1 MNHRADIADNAH
13 PKKKEAAEPTAQTE
27 TSSLTHLTAPA
38 ASSPPP
44 HPNPPPTHIPTLPLP
59 AAAPLSEMGGGGGV
73 VLGTPHRPPPHPQC
87 LAATPLPATPPTG
100 RGLGGEGGICQS
112 VSAFANRTTHKFGFP
127 ATATRRPRHVRHQP
141 HPHRPPPTTRGAPR
155 KTGST
160 RPPPLG
166 PMEDGGF
173 EPKCV

>member
-1 MNHRADIADNAH
+1 M
-13 PKKKEAAEPTAQTE
+13 PTQKKKEAAEPTAQTE

-73 VLGTPHRPPPHPQC
+73 VLGTPHRPPP
-87 LAATPLPATPPTG
+87 PPTMSGWHPPPSNPPHRKGIG
-100 RGLGGEGGICQS
+100 RREGAYARVCRRSQTELPISS
-112 VSAFANRTTHKFGFP
+112 VSQQ
-127 ATATRRPRHVRHQP
+127 RPRGGPDTCVTNP
-141 HPHRPPPTTRGAPR
+141 THPPRGPTEDGGHEAPPR
-155 KTGST
+155 
-160 RPPPLG
+160 G
-166 PMEDGGF
+166 PMEDGGL